1 MINPNEKQPQGTSKD
16 LTGALDTATKR
27 AQAGGAG
34 TPAPGPAAV
43 AGLTVPQATA
53 PTAAGS
59 TLSPNQRSAAAF
71 AFSQGIDRA
80 TGTGPGA
87 TLDASLKPD
96 APQRVDFS
104 TMGKRFDAYQKN
116 PDALAMANAREELL
130 GSGINLTH
138 GPAGGLTITSHGL
151 GQGAVGGAVPQSAA
165 FGGGNKEVQFAMQ
178 SGLSEG
184 NAVMARANAIRQGM
198 IDSQIPKGG
207 GSSYT
212 GNGGGGMSKEREALL
227 DTVLTPHKGAMNGQL
242 TANQIN
248 AARGIFAD
256 SQAEALKGAEIAQR
270 GTEAEQRGLLD
281 QQRLAVEQGNQ
292 AARIGIDMER
302 FGLDKQRFGMEQRA
316 QAGQLEDAGF
326 VRQARQGL
334 IDTANSKDQAAVNQ
348 ARMKAIA
355 AGIIKPEERRNEYTT
370 NVATDPM
377 TKGVT
382 AITRTNKD
390 TGAVDLIDPAT
401 GKVKSFGAGGP
412 PATPSMDQFAAQIRA
427 RNPGRN
433 ISDADIQAQYQ
444 KSFGGS

>member
-96 APQRVDFS
+96 ASQRVDFS
-104 TMGKRFDAYQKN
+104 TMGKRFDAYQKDPN
-116 PDALAMANAREELL
+116 ALAMANTREDLL

-151 GQGAVGGAVPQSAA
+151 GQGALPSA
-165 FGGGNKEVQFAMQ
+165 GVSSINM
-178 SGLSEG
+178 SEG
-184 NAVMARANAIRQGM
+184 NAVLARANAIRQSM
-198 IDSQIPKGG
+198 IDSQAPKGG

-227 DTVLTPHKGAMNGQL
+227 ATVLTPHKGAMNGQL

-248 AARGIFAD
+248 AARGILAD

-281 QQRLAVEQGNQ
+281 QQRLAAEQGNQ

-302 FGLDKQRFGMEQRA
+302 FGLDKQRFDMEQRA

-355 AGIIKPEERRNEYTT
+355 AGIIKPEAPTKNEYTSVT
-370 NVATDPM
+370 DSMGLNV
-377 TKGVT
+377 
-382 AITRTNKD
+382 TRTNKD
-390 TGAVDLIDPAT
+390 TGAIDIINPKTGETISIPAP
-401 GKVKSFGAGGP
+401 GSVASPASQKAAPAAALEFLRNNPQQAAAFKSKYGYLPEG
-412 PATPSMDQFAAQIRA
+412 
-427 RNPGRN
+427 
-433 ISDADIQAQYQ
+433 Y
-444 KSFGGS
+444 